1 MKSRVTSF
9 FLSTLLGA
17 APGALALGPAAA
29 GLAAGSG
36 SFVIDGGD
44 LEAAAL
50 AEGSCLDLAVAD
62 GTTAANPPL
71 LLAQASA
78 AVEAGPAAQE
88 TPAARPVAFEYSDG
102 YYKRLKVHKYASVA
116 TLPLFVTQAV
126 LGQKLY
132 SGDYGSGTK
141 DAHTAVAIGTA
152 TLFGVNTVT
161 GVMNLREA
169 RKDPNRSRKR
179 MVHGILMLAADAG
192 FVATGF
198 LAPGGDG
205 SGNRSAHRAVALT
218 SMGVA
223 TAAYLVMLLGS

>member
-1 MKSRVTSF
+1 MKTRVTSLL
-9 FLSTLLGA
+9 LSILLGGA
-17 APGALALGPAAA
+17 AGAFALGPTAVD
-29 GLAAGSG
+29 LAARGG
-36 SFVIDGGD
+36 SFVVDGGD
-44 LEAAAL
+44 LEAAAFG
-50 AEGSCLDLAVAD
+50 EWCLDPPFAD
-62 GTTAANPPL
+62 GTAGRPFSLRAAT
-71 LLAQASA
+71 SA
-78 AVEAGPAAQE
+78 ASEAGPAPQA

-132 SGDYGSGTK
+132 SGDYGNGTK

-152 TLFGVNTVT
+152 TLFGMNTVT
-161 GVMNLREA
+161 GVMNLWEA
-169 RKDPNRSRKR
+169 RKDPNKSRKR
-179 MVHGILMLAADAG
+179 KVHGILMLAADAG

-198 LAPGGDG
+198 LAPGDDG

-223 TAAYLVMLLGS
+223 TAAYLIMLLGN